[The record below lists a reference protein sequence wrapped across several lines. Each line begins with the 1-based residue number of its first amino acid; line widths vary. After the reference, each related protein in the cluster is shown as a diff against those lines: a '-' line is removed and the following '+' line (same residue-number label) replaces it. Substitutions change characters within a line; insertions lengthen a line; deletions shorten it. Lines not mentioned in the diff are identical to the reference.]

1 MSLTV
6 LVKKYIAVFLIILAG
21 YAYGQ
26 NSKKNNQVNFIRLS
40 QDLLHEAKIGDNA
53 SAYIN
58 ILKNANENDL
68 AAQLNTD
75 FKRLAF
81 WLNIYNGFTQVILK
95 NNPDQYKTR
104 SAFFGSEQIK
114 IAGKDLSLNM
124 IEHGILRRS
133 KIKWSMGYLTKLFP
147 SSYERKFRVD
157 KLDYRIH
164 FALNCGAKSCPPI
177 ALYKPEEINN
187 QLNVATE
194 TYLKGESKFDSAA
207 KVVRVPALMSWFK
220 NDFGGNKGIIRI
232 LIQNKIIPKGSN
244 PAIEFKEYDWSLHL
258 NNYKS

>member
-1 MSLTV
+1 MNCTV
-6 LVKKYIAVFLIILAG
+6 FIKKYIAILLMVLSG

-26 NSKKNNQVNFIRLS
+26 NSKKNNQVNFLRLS
-40 QDLLHEAKIGDNA
+40 QDFLYAAKTGDITL
-53 SAYIN
+53 AYMDT
-58 ILKNANENDL
+58 LKNANENDL

-81 WLNIYNGFTQVILK
+81 WLNMYNGFTQVILK
-95 NNPDQYKTR
+95 NDPDQYKTR
-104 SAFFGSEQIK
+104 SSFFASEQIK
-114 IAGKDLSLNM
+114 IAGQALSLNY

-147 SSYERKFRVD
+147 PSFERKFRVD

-177 ALYKPEEINN
+177 AFYEPEEIND
-187 QLNVATE
+187 QLNVAMQ
-194 TYLKGESKFDSAA
+194 TYLKGESEFDSAA
-207 KVVRVPALMSWFK
+207 NVVRVPALMSWFK
-220 NDFGGNKGIIRI
+220 NDFGGKKGIIRI

-244 PAIEFKEYDWSLHL
+244 PAIEFKEYNWSLYL
-258 NNYKS
+258 DNYKS